1 MMQIKS
7 YLSRILALV
16 LVLVIGLVGCT
27 SSPTGLTG
35 DYPKDTLTTI
45 ETLSEAINLPPEAE
59 NQEEAQEFA
68 RQQINDYI
76 SRYRRDNN
84 ASGLRSFTTMQ
95 TALNS
100 LAGFY
105 GSYGNRPLP
114 DKLKDRI
121 TRSFKQVELAIK
133 RGA

>member
-7 YLSRILALV
+7 YLSRILGLV
-16 LVLVIGLVGCT
+16 LVVTIGLVGCS

-35 DYPKDTLTTI
+35 DYPKDTLATI
-45 ETLSEAINLPPEAE
+45 EHLTEAINLPRDAE
-59 NQEEAQEFA
+59 NQEEVLEFA
-68 RQQINDYI
+68 RQQINDYV
-76 SRYRRDNN
+76 SRYRRDGR

-105 GSYGNRPLP
+105 SSYGNRPLP
-114 DKLKDRI
+114 DKLKDRLN
-121 TRSFKQVELAIK
+121 REFKQVELAVK